1 MKLGKINDFFSH
13 HTYKGSSLICHE
25 PVILLRPKD
34 QFFKGK
40 KTFTG
45 EKSILNI
52 KSFLL
57 LLFPYACHGLDD
69 KKSKKMNIEEQL
81 ILLFMVFA
89 KNTLNKDRGAIK
101 YYGLLRSSKKN
112 ANHHFPSF
120 FIGYHDETVTLEVLN
135 FAIHLISWIESNIDL
150 LPEVQLRS
158 SRQDVIPEYL
168 RSYLSRLE
176 VRCKQYHPDFQAKIL
191 IEGSRRLKLSFNRHS
206 LFPAPH
212 KSWRYGMSSKSVF
225 YHESLIFEEGIQP
238 SHICKSKSLTSKFL
252 RHHGYPFPEH
262 IVVKDENELIKA
274 WHTYNGNIVVKP
286 LDSGKGNG
294 VFVLPKDEKY
304 LKYAFH
310 EAKKYSPAVLVEKYI
325 EGNEY
330 RLLVVDG
337 KLISSIQRVP
347 PSVTGDG
354 LSSIKYLIETLNAK
368 LTIDP
373 WTRDI
378 RVPINHNDAKVL
390 KYLATSGYSLSTILP
405 KGTKALL
412 NKASN
417 VSKGGHCVE
426 LSDVVHPSIKLMVE
440 DIASQLSLH
449 CIGFDFISPDPYSS
463 WKDVKSSILEINTCP
478 GLFLH
483 CTSNVKTQEHIGSK
497 VLGDKP
503 SNIPSVLIVGSR
515 KFNLSIYESLLSQW
529 DEKVPSDIGIMMG
542 NHLVIGEHKY
552 QNLNDEWGKI
562 EHLLENKN
570 CSKLIFMLSIPFVIN
585 NGLPLN
591 SFELAISE
599 KLTAM
604 PSNTMLLNLLEKYS
618 KKTTV
623 IDASNTEEFYT
634 LKTELI
640 EYFSQGLLTS
650 CAICE

>member
-1 MKLGKINDFFSH
+1 MPVKLRKFNEIFSH

-25 PVILLRPKD
+25 PIILLRPKD

-45 EKSILNI
+45 KESIPNV
-52 KSFLL
+52 KKFLL
-57 LLFPYACHGLDD
+57 LLFPYACHGLDETNFE
-69 KKSKKMNIEEQL
+69 KMNTEHQL
-81 ILLFMVFA
+81 MSLFVIFV
-89 KNTLNKDRGAIK
+89 KNILNKDRGAIK
-101 YYGLLRSSKKN
+101 YYGLLRPSKKN
-112 ANHHFPSF
+112 SNHHFPNF
-120 FIGYHDETVTLEVLN
+120 FIGYHNETVNLEMIY
-135 FAIHLISWIESNIDL
+135 FAIHLFSWIESNISL
-150 LPEVQLRS
+150 LPEVSVSS
-158 SRQDVIPEYL
+158 SRKDVIPEYL

-176 VRCKQYHPDFQAKIL
+176 VLCKQHHPDFQAKIL
-191 IEGSRRLKLSFNRHS
+191 IEGSRRLNISFNRHS
-206 LFPAPH
+206 LFPAPD
-212 KSWRYGMSSKSVF
+212 KLWRYGMSSKSVL
-225 YHESLIFEEGIQP
+225 YRESKIFEEGTQP
-238 SHICKSKSLTSKFL
+238 AYICKSKSLTSQFL

-262 IVVKDENELIKA
+262 IVVKNEDELINA
-274 WHTYNGNIVVKP
+274 WRVYNGNIVVKP
-286 LDSGKGNG
+286 IDSGKGNG

-310 EAKKYSPAVLVEKYI
+310 EAKKYSSCVLVEKYI
-325 EGNEY
+325 EGHEY

-347 PSVTGDG
+347 PYVIGDG
-354 LSSIKYLIETLNAK
+354 LSSIKYLIEKLNAK

-378 RVPINHNDAKVL
+378 RVPINYNDTKVL

-405 KGTKALL
+405 KGAKAFL

-417 VSKGGHCVE
+417 VSTGGHCVE

-463 WKDVKSSILEINTCP
+463 WKDVRSSIIEINICP

-483 CTSNVKTQEHIGSK
+483 CTSNTKTQEYIGSK

-503 SNIPSVLIVGSR
+503 RNIPSVVIVGSSE
-515 KFNLSIYESLLSQW
+515 FNLSIYESRISQW
-529 DEKVPSDIGIMMG
+529 GGKVPSDIGIMIG
-542 NHLVIGEHKY
+542 NNLVIGEHKH
-552 QNLNDEWGKI
+552 QRLNNEWGNVKY
-562 EHLLENKN
+562 LLENKN
-570 CSKLIFMLSIPFVIN
+570 CSKLIFMLSVPFVIN

-591 SFELAISE
+591 SFQLAISE
-599 KLTAM
+599 KRNETS
-604 PSNTMLLNLLEKYS
+604 SNTMLLNLLEKYS

-623 IDASNTEEFYT
+623 IDSCRHEALYT
-634 LKTELI
+634 LKTDII
-640 EYFSQGLLTS
+640 EYLG
-650 CAICE
+650 